1 MSMDAPATPTIRFN
15 RLLPYWAV
23 LQTDL
28 RQTLR
33 SWVFRLWVIL
43 SLIAAAGYGLY
54 KVGIHREAG
63 IVQSASMQTGD
74 LMRGVAAAS
83 LALIALLAVS
93 AVSMERT
100 TVADAVLSRGISR
113 HQYFLAKWHSRSLV
127 VVVTLALMSVGV
139 LTGYHYLL
147 DPDVTVRG
155 GVAATAIAAAVLAAV
170 VAWGVTVGALASGT
184 VIGITLFWLV
194 LYGVIVVCSFLP
206 DPFPSPTF
214 VIAKMRTVLRG
225 HFDEMEVL
233 RVAGGFLALGLV
245 GAVIGLVGFARK
257 DV

>member
-1 MSMDAPATPTIRFN
+1 M
-15 RLLPYWAV
+15 
-23 LQTDL
+23 
-28 RQTLR
+28 R

-43 SLIAAAGYGLY
+43 SVVAAAGYGLY

-93 AVSMERT
+93 AVSMERA

-113 HQYFLAKWHSRSLV
+113 HQYFLAKWHARSVV
-127 VVVTLALMSVGV
+127 VVVTLAVMALGV

-147 DPDVTVRG
+147 DPDVTLRG

-170 VAWGVTVGALASGT
+170 VAWGVTVGVLASGT

-194 LYGVIVVCSFLP
+194 LYGVIVPCRSC
-206 DPFPSPTF
+206 PT
-214 VIAKMRTVLRG
+214 RSR
-225 HFDEMEVL
+225 
-233 RVAGGFLALGLV
+233 R
-245 GAVIGLVGFARK
+245 RRS
-257 DV
+257 

>member
-1 MSMDAPATPTIRFN
+1 MDATAPAIRYN

-23 LQTDL
+23 LQTDV

-113 HQYFLAKWHSRSLV
+113 HQYFLAKWHSRSFV
-127 VVVTLALMSVGV
+127 VVVTLALMALLV
-139 LTGYHYLL
+139 LSAYHYLL
-147 DPDVTVRG
+147 DPDVTLRG
-155 GVAATAIAAAVLAAV
+155 GFAATAIAAAVLAAV

-214 VIAKMRTVLRG
+214 VIAKMRAVLRG
-225 HFDEMEVL
+225 HFDEAEVL
-233 RVAGGFLALGLV
+233 KVVGGLLALGLV
-245 GAVIGLVGFARK
+245 GAVVGLIGFSRK

>member
-1 MSMDAPATPTIRFN
+1 MDAPAAPIIRFN

-43 SLIAAAGYGLY
+43 SLVAAAGYGLY

-127 VVVTLALMSVGV
+127 VVVTLALMALGV
-139 LTGYHYLL
+139 LTSYHFLL
-147 DPDVTVRG
+147 DPDVTWRG

-194 LYGVIVVCSFLP
+194 LYGVIVLCSFLP

-214 VIAKMRTVLRG
+214 VIAKMRAVLRG
-225 HFDEMEVL
+225 HFDEAEVVK
-233 RVAGGFLALGLV
+233 VAGGFVALGLV
-245 GAVIGLVGFARK
+245 GAVIGLIGFGRK

>member
-1 MSMDAPATPTIRFN
+1 MDATAPAIRFN

-23 LQTDL
+23 LQTDV

-43 SLIAAAGYGLY
+43 SLVAAAGYGLY

-63 IVQSASMQTGD
+63 IVQSASVQTGD

-93 AVSMERT
+93 AVSMERS

-113 HQYFLAKWHSRSLV
+113 HQYFLAKWHARSFV
-127 VVVTLALMSVGV
+127 VVVTLALMAIAV
-139 LTGYHYLL
+139 LTAYHYLL
-147 DPDVTVRG
+147 DPDVTLRG
-155 GVAATAIAAAVLAAV
+155 GIAATVLAAALLAAV

-194 LYGVIVVCSFLP
+194 LYGLIVLCSFLP

-214 VIAKMRTVLRG
+214 VIAKMRAVLRG
-225 HFDEMEVL
+225 NFEDAEVL
-233 RVAGGFLALGLV
+233 KVAGGFLALGLV
-245 GAVIGLVGFARK
+245 GALVGLVGFARK

>member
-1 MSMDAPATPTIRFN
+1 MDAPATTIRFN

-43 SLIAAAGYGLY
+43 SLVAAAGYGLY

-63 IVQSASMQTGD
+63 IVQSASVQTGD

-113 HQYFLAKWHSRSLV
+113 HQYFLAKWHARSVV
-127 VVVTLALMSVGV
+127 VVVTLAVMSLVV
-139 LTGYHYLL
+139 LTAYHYLL
-147 DPDVTVRG
+147 DPDVTLRG
-155 GVAATAIAAAVLAAV
+155 GAAATVIAAAVLAAV

-194 LYGVIVVCSFLP
+194 LYGVIVLCSFLP

-225 HFDEMEVL
+225 HFEEMEVV

-245 GAVIGLVGFARK
+245 GAVIGLVGFAKK